1 MVTPDLQR
9 FVDQKRIRAAI
20 LRAEK
25 STDAAISVSI
35 APHVEGAV
43 HEAALRSLH
52 ARSRAGARGRSAVH
66 FFVVPSRREFAVV
79 GNASAHERLGQET
92 WDDIVAIVQNHFRQG
107 NPTAGLVAG
116 IEEAGRHLT
125 RHFPRSDAP
134 QP

>member
-1 MVTPDLQR
+1 VVAPDLQR
-9 FVDQKRIRAAI
+9 FVDQKRVHAAI

-35 APHVEGAV
+35 ASHVEGAL

-52 ARSRAGARGRSAVH
+52 GRTRAGARGRSAVQ

-92 WDDIVAIVQNHFRQG
+92 WDGIVAIVQKHFREG
-107 NPTAGLVAG
+107 DPTAGLVAG

-125 RHFPRSDAP
+125 QHFPRSDASRP
-134 QP
+134 